1 MNAGSGVG
9 PRTRTAY
16 GSNGGC
22 WMGDLRRR
30 WDIWLT
36 LVLFL
41 LALGAERSELFPA
54 LEEQTVAFRHLV
66 RSDGE
71 RIPFPGELI
80 TFVNQDE
87 GFFEAYG
94 SWPLRREDLARA
106 AFNISSLGA
115 RVVAVDNLFDFPSS
129 YGEDQPAAE
138 LFARGENVLVVS
150 QGVVESGRMVRIN
163 PPVAPIRAVTR
174 SGYTNIESVSE
185 LVEIMSRLRIYPEAA
200 DFEDGWPFSVQIVSM
215 YLGEAPRYENGVLH
229 FGDML
234 SVPFG
239 DSDELFIDFPAFPL
253 GATSYAEEYGLSVLD
268 FLDLE
273 GKSEAEL
280 QELRFWVEDRIV
292 LFGDISEV
300 SHDIFETPVGRI
312 NGVEFIAAS
321 VSTLLAGGP
330 LQPAGFGLEAL
341 SAALVM
347 LALIATALMQRPGMR
362 ALAALAVIVLW
373 SALVSWLYVSFGI
386 VLTMAYVLLAGFLSI
401 LAINARFYL
410 AERGQKALI
419 RDAFGQYLS
428 PKVVNI
434 LVKDPSRLTLGGELR
449 EMTAFFSDV
458 ASFSTISEQL
468 TPEELVALLNE
479 YLTAMC
485 DIIADYEGTVDKFE
499 GDAIIG
505 FWGAPLSQP
514 DHARLACFAAIDMQ
528 KYMSSYRERLRQ
540 EGRPVLNVRMGLNTG
555 EMLVGNLGSAQRMD
569 YTMMGDA
576 VNLAAR
582 LEGANKFYGTQT
594 MISGFT
600 YDKVADDVEVRELD
614 LIRVVGRREAVRV
627 YELLERRGQLT
638 REWQD
643 LLERYNAALELFR
656 AREFDDA
663 LLAFRRVLEIAPE
676 DGPSLAYVERCEH
689 YLASPPPA
697 DWDGVWQL
705 TEKG

>member
-1 MNAGSGVG
+1 
-9 PRTRTAY
+9 
-16 GSNGGC
+16 
-22 WMGDLRRR
+22 MGDLRRR
-30 WDIWLT
+30 WDIGLT
-36 LVLFL
+36 VVLFL
-41 LALGAERSELFPA
+41 FALGAERAELFPA
-54 LEEQTVAFRHLV
+54 LEEQTVAFRHLI
-66 RSDGE
+66 RTDGD
-71 RIPFPGELI
+71 RIPFPSELI

-87 GFFEAYG
+87 GFFDAYG

-106 AFNISSLGA
+106 AYNISTLGA
-115 RVVAVDNLFDFPSS
+115 GVVAVDNLFDFPSS
-129 YGEDQPAAE
+129 YGEDEPSAA

-150 QGVVESGRMVRIN
+150 QGVVENGRMVRIN
-163 PPVAPIRAVTR
+163 PPVSPIRTVTR

-200 DFEDGWPFSVQIVSM
+200 DFEDGWPFSVQVVSM
-215 YLGEAPRYENGVLH
+215 YLGEAPRFDDGVLY
-229 FGDML
+229 FGDAL

-239 DSDELFIDFPAFPL
+239 DSNELHIDFPAFSP
-253 GATSYAEEYGLSVLD
+253 GALNYAEEYGLSLLD

-273 GKSEAEL
+273 SKSEAEL
-280 QELRFWVEDRIV
+280 NELRYWVEDRIV

-300 SHDIFETPVGRI
+300 SHDVFETPVGRI
-312 NGVEFIAAS
+312 NGVEFIAAT
-321 VSTLLAGGP
+321 VATLLAGGP
-330 LQPAGFGLEAL
+330 LQPAGFGLEVL
-341 SAALVM
+341 SAVLVM
-347 LALIATALMQRPGMR
+347 LALIATAFMQRPGLR
-362 ALAALAVIVLW
+362 ALAALGVIVVWVTL
-373 SALVSWLYVSFGI
+373 ASWLYVGAGI
-386 VLTMAYVLLAGFLSI
+386 ILTMAYVLMAGFLAI
-401 LAINARFYL
+401 LAINVRFYL

-428 PKVVNI
+428 PKVVSI

-458 ASFSTISEQL
+458 AGFSTISEQL
-468 TPEELVALLNE
+468 TPEQLVSLLNE

-505 FWGAPLSQP
+505 FWGAPLGQQE
-514 DHARLACFAAIDMQ
+514 HARLACFAAIDMQ
-528 KYMSSYRERLRQ
+528 KYMSSFRERLRE
-540 EGRPVLNVRMGLNTG
+540 EGRPILNVRMGLNSG

-600 YDKVADDVEVRELD
+600 YDQVADDVEVRELD

-638 REWQD
+638 QAWQD
-643 LLERYNAALELFR
+643 LLERWNAALELFR

-663 LLAFRRVLEIAPE
+663 LPAFRRVLEVAPE
-676 DGPSLAYVERCEH
+676 DGPSLTYVARCEH
-689 YLASPPPA
+689 YLESPPAA